1 MTFSQCSVSVSQNC
15 AFLLILSLKGGSWH
29 LPALLCP
36 FLNTVGEQR
45 VLWLWIYG
53 HLFSVIWLFIAAFSG
68 TLTQEAPPS
77 RLSSALIIKILVFEY
92 QSASALADSKLPCL
106 KVLNVWNTTL
116 LQLLFL
122 SVFPLC
128 TEIQTIRLNMVVHS
142 ICSYCV
148 MKACHSLMLP
158 VKLSSING
166 TNGL

>member
-1 MTFSQCSVSVSQNC
+1 MTFSQCGFSVSQNC

-77 RLSSALIIKILVFEY
+77 RLSSALKIKILVFEY

-106 KVLNVWNTTL
+106 KVLCVSSANIIKCLKHNSL
-116 LQLLFL
+116 AASL
-122 SVFPLC
+122 SVSISIMHWDTDYKAKYGC
-128 TEIQTIRLNMVVHS
+128 TFNM
-142 ICSYCV
+142 
-148 MKACHSLMLP
+148 
-158 VKLSSING
+158 
-166 TNGL
+166 